1 MNSGILKLS
10 SGRGGGR
17 RMGGFS
23 LILATP
29 YFSEAAQWINNL
41 ASQLSVTIHPFDE
54 FFVII

>member
-10 SGRGGGR
+10 SGRGGR

-41 ASQLSVTIHPFDE
+41 ASQLSVTIHPFNE
-54 FFVII
+54 FFVVI